1 MSEDGFKLLNI
12 MTKLKNKTKNLKER
26 NGHIVCYNC
35 NFSNPIKD
43 LSKNLCL
50 KCSLSLPFIY

>member
-1 MSEDGFKLLNI
+1 
-12 MTKLKNKTKNLKER
+12 MTNLKKETKSLKER